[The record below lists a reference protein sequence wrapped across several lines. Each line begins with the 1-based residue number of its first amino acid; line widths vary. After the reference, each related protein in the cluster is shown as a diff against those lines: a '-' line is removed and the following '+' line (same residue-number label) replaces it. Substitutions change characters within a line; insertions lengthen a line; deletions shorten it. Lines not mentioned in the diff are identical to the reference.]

1 MGRSTTRRKPGD
13 LPFCITNNRTLGN
26 KSSEFMT
33 VKKLFWF
40 SSVFMCQCILGQN
53 DSITKLK
60 EVVVADYYLKNADKT
75 QTVIQLNAKLIQ
87 KNQPLLT
94 DLLNYNSTIYFKQY
108 GRGMLST
115 VSFRGTTAS
124 QTAVIWNGININ
136 SQLTGSTD
144 FNTINT
150 SDYNSISVKAGGGSV
165 VYGSGAIGGSVHLN
179 NDLSFT
185 RQNITTVQT
194 NYGSFNTIG
203 VNLNSK
209 VSNEKWSLQLGLT
222 NNSST
227 NDYFYVNSYDWKG
240 QQRKNLN
247 GEYINTS
254 FNANF
259 GYKINVTNQIT
270 LYSQSSNTDRNI
282 SLILP
287 SESKTK
293 YVNSFS
299 RNLLDYTTKI
309 NNVSI
314 SLKNAFVYEKFKYYP
329 DIDNND
335 FTYGSS
341 ESFISKLNFGMPI
354 SSSFKLDAILDYN
367 TTNGYGS
374 SFGNN
379 TRNIGSGTIVLKHI
393 FNLKWQSDF
402 NIRQEITTNY
412 EPPLLFSLG
421 SAYVFNSIYT
431 LKINVSTNYRIPT
444 FNDLYWEG
452 SSSGNLNLKPESSK
466 QIEVGNVFKF
476 KKLILSP
483 SLYYM
488 KIKDLI
494 SWIPG
499 EGGNWSPQNTAKVTT
514 MGTDVLLNWKIDF
527 GKNNFDINATY
538 GYTIS
543 KNEITQKQ
551 LFFVPYHKAT
561 LAISHSYKQL
571 AIDYQF
577 LYNGFVFTRAD
588 NNPLETVK
596 AYQVSNLGISYDFKF
611 LESIKLGFQI
621 LNIMNLAYESLE
633 QRPLPGRH
641 FNMYINLKF

>member
-1 MGRSTTRRKPGD
+1 
-13 LPFCITNNRTLGN
+13 
-26 KSSEFMT
+26 MT

-40 SSVFMCQCILGQN
+40 CSVFVCQYILGQN
-53 DSITKLK
+53 DSIIKLK
-60 EVVVADYYLKNADKT
+60 EVIVSDSYLKNADKT
-75 QTVIQLNAKLIQ
+75 QTVIQFDESSIK

-144 FNTINT
+144 FNTIN
-150 SDYNSISVKAGGGSV
+150 SADYNSIAIKAGGGSV
-165 VYGSGAIGGSVHLN
+165 IYGSGAIGGSVHLN

-185 RQNITTVQT
+185 HQNTTTIQT

-203 VNLNSK
+203 INLNSK
-209 VSNEKWSLQLGLT
+209 VSDEKWSLQLGIS

-227 NDYFYVNSYDWKG
+227 NDYLYVNRFDWKG
-240 QQRKNLN
+240 NQLKNLN
-247 GEYINTS
+247 GEYINTN

-259 GYKINVTNQIT
+259 GWRINAKNQIT

-299 RNLLDYTTKI
+299 RNLLDYNAKL
-309 NNVSI
+309 NGI
-314 SLKNAFVYEKFKYYP
+314 SLNFKNAFVYENFKYYA
-329 DIDNND
+329 DIDND
-335 FTYGSS
+335 SYTYGSS
-341 ESFISKLNFGMPI
+341 ECFISKINLGLSI
-354 SSSFKLDAILDYN
+354 IESLKLDAIFDYN
-367 TTNGYGS
+367 TTKGYGS

-379 TRNIGSGTIVLKHI
+379 TRNIGSGALVLKHV
-393 FNLKWQSDF
+393 FNSNWQSHC
-402 NIRQEITTNY
+402 NIRQEITANY
-412 EPPLLFSLG
+412 KSPLLFSVG

-431 LKINVSTNYRIPT
+431 LKINASKNYRIPT

-452 SSSGNLNLKPESSK
+452 SSSGNLNLKPESSN
-466 QIEVGNVFKF
+466 QLEIGNVFKF
-476 KKLILSP
+476 KKIILCP
-483 SLYYM
+483 AFYYI

-499 EGGNWSPQNTAKVTT
+499 EGGNWSPQNTERVTT
-514 MGTDVLLNWKIDF
+514 MGTDILLNWKIKY
-527 GKNNFDINATY
+527 GKSNFDVNATY
-538 GYTIS
+538 AYTIS
-543 KNEITQKQ
+543 RNELTQKQ
-551 LFFVPYHKAT
+551 LFFVPYNKAT
-561 LAISHSYKQL
+561 FSLGHSYKQWGL
-571 AIDYQF
+571 DYQF
-577 LYNGFVFTRAD
+577 LYNGFVYTRAD
-588 NNPLETVK
+588 NNPMETIK
-596 AYQVSNLGISYDFKF
+596 SYQVSNLGISYDFKF
-611 LESIKLGFQI
+611 LDSTKLGFQV
-621 LNIMNLAYESLE
+621 LNIMNLAYQSLE
-633 QRPLPGRH
+633 QRPLPGRN

>member
-1 MGRSTTRRKPGD
+1 
-13 LPFCITNNRTLGN
+13 
-26 KSSEFMT
+26 MT

-40 SSVFMCQCILGQN
+40 CSVFMCQYVLGQN
-53 DSITKLK
+53 DTITKLK
-60 EVVVADYYLKNADKT
+60 EVIVSDFYLKNASKT
-75 QTVIQLNAKLIQ
+75 QTVLQFDDSFIK

-108 GRGMLST
+108 GCGMLST

-150 SDYNSISVKAGGGSV
+150 SDYNSVAVKAGGGSV
-165 VYGSGAIGGSVHLN
+165 IYGSGAIGGSVHLN
-179 NDLSFT
+179 NDLSFVP
-185 RQNITTVQT
+185 QNTTTIQT
-194 NYGSFNTIG
+194 SYGSFNTIG
-203 VNLNSK
+203 VNLNAK
-209 VSNEKWSLQLGLT
+209 VATDKWSLQLGLT

-227 NDYFYVNSYDWKG
+227 NDYIYVERFDWKG
-240 QQRKNLN
+240 NQRKNLN

-254 FNANF
+254 YNANL
-259 GYKINVTNQIT
+259 GYRINAKNQIT
-270 LYSQSSNTDRNI
+270 LYSQSSSTDRNI

-309 NNVSI
+309 SNVSI
-314 SLKNAFVYEKFKYYP
+314 SLKNAFVYENYKYYP
-329 DIDNND
+329 DIDNSD

-341 ESFISKLNFGMPI
+341 ESFISKLNFAVPI

-393 FNLKWQSDF
+393 FNSKWQSDF

-412 EPPLLFSLG
+412 EPPLLLSLG

-452 SSSGNLNLKPESSK
+452 SSSGNVNLKPESSK

-494 SWIPG
+494 SWIPS

-543 KNEITQKQ
+543 KNELTQKQ
-551 LFFVPYHKAT
+551 LFFVPYNKAT
-561 LAISHSYKQL
+561 LAVSHSYKQF

-588 NNPLETVK
+588 NNPLETIK
-596 AYQVSNLGISYDFKF
+596 AYQVSNLGISYDFMF
-611 LESIKLGFQI
+611 LESSKLGFQV
-621 LNIMNLAYESLE
+621 LNIMNLAYQSLE
-633 QRPLPGRH
+633 QRPLPGRN